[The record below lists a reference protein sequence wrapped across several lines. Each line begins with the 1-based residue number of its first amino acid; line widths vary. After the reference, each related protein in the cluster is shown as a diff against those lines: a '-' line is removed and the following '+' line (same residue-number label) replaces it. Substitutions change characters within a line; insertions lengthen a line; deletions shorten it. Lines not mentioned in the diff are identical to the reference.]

1 VTQQLR
7 YQIAKRALERCEYCL
22 YPETETAIRH
32 QIDHVMARQYGGSD
46 LEENLCLCCATCNR
60 YKGPNLSSIDP
71 ETQLITHLFNPRQ
84 QPWTEHFALEE
95 EQIEGLTPE
104 GRATV
109 FLLHFNDEE
118 RLIERRLL
126 LAAGDFKL

>member
-1 VTQQLR
+1 VNQQLR
-7 YQIAKRALERCEYCL
+7 YQIAKRAFERCEYCL

-32 QIDHVMARQYGGSD
+32 QIDHVMARQHGGSD

-84 QPWTEHFALEE
+84 QSWTEHFALEE
-95 EQIEGLTPE
+95 ERIVGLTPE

>member
-1 VTQQLR
+1 VNQQLR
-7 YQIAKRALERCEYCL
+7 QKIATRALGCCEYCL
-22 YPETETAIRH
+22 YPEIEADIRH
-32 QIDHVMARQYGGSD
+32 QIDHVIAKQHGGSD

-60 YKGPNLSSIDP
+60 YKGPNLSSVDP
-71 ETQLITHLFNPRQ
+71 ETQRITQLFNPRLQ
-84 QPWTEHFALEE
+84 SWEEHFLLEQE
-95 EQIEGLTPE
+95 RIVGLTSE

-126 LAAGDFKL
+126 LEAVYFRG